1 MMTPEEA
8 SGYVERTL
16 DSANVK
22 RVESLLATIARMTWE
37 YAVQVE
43 DVDGGWRTLND
54 GWLSEQEARARR
66 DGIPGTRVRIV
77 RRLVSHM
84 EVVE

>member
-1 MMTPEEA
+1 MMTPQEA
-8 SGYVERTL
+8 QAPL
-16 DSANVK
+16 DNADVT
-22 RVESLLATIARMTWE
+22 RVESILATIAKMTWE

-54 GWLSEQEARARR
+54 GWLSEKEARARR
-66 DGIPGTRVRIV
+66 DGVPGNRARIV
-77 RRLVSHM
+77 RRLVSDV

>member
-1 MMTPEEA
+1 MTPDEA
-8 SGYVERTL
+8 RAPL
-16 DSANVK
+16 DNANVK
-22 RVESLLATIARMTWE
+22 RIESLLATIADMDWE

-54 GWLSEQEARARR
+54 GWLSEQQARARR
-66 DGIPGTRVRIV
+66 DGIPGKRARIV
-77 RRLVSHM
+77 RRLVSEP